1 MFHTAVYF
9 SFIISI
15 FSIQS
20 QHACEVTDQTH
31 SFKNG
36 QGEATIT
43 LDCDYECNNI
53 NTYLELFNFRL
64 RENQIEN
71 FEETIRKAKQTKSD
85 FVISENFKAI
95 TFFNTTWKEC
105 YQRHS
110 HLKTFLTSIYL
121 QNLTDFTGYFI
132 KKPKIDS
139 KPTLGGYFLEP
150 TVFGE
155 EGSPLLI
162 SNRGIIIVFTRHYY
176 LESKIH
182 YYMKEAFEIR
192 LKRPQITNYKLH
204 TIQTSLKGT
213 IKQFTTNTHMQSSKH
228 KGYTKNNDEPAYENQ
243 SDSGMTRLIILV
255 IFVFLAII
263 SLKICCNFRTEP
275 TWQYPETE
283 NTETFT
289 FESNRSVEQSE
300 NQYEEREE
308 TTL

>member
-9 SFIISI
+9 SFIIFI
-15 FSIQS
+15 FSIQN
-20 QHACEVTDQTH
+20 QHACEVTDQTY

-36 QGEATIT
+36 QGEAAIT
-43 LDCDYECNNI
+43 LNCDYKCNNI

-64 RENQIEN
+64 RENQIKN
-71 FEETIRKAKQTKSD
+71 FEETIEKAKQTKSD

-132 KKPKIDS
+132 KNPKIDS

-162 SNRGIIIVFTRHYY
+162 SNREIIIVFHFFYWALQIFANNRHSCVS
-176 LESKIH
+176 LAPNLTLP
-182 YYMKEAFEIR
+182 MKLRAASLQRFSSSLIP
-192 LKRPQITNYKLH
+192 KGVFH
-204 TIQTSLKGT
+204 SLKYY
-213 IKQFTTNTHMQSSKH
+213 H
-228 KGYTKNNDEPAYENQ
+228 
-243 SDSGMTRLIILV
+243 
-255 IFVFLAII
+255 
-263 SLKICCNFRTEP
+263 
-275 TWQYPETE
+275 
-283 NTETFT
+283 
-289 FESNRSVEQSE
+289 
-300 NQYEEREE
+300 
-308 TTL
+308 